1 MLNGRVLE
9 RSVGNNLDR
18 TRCAF
23 DLGRRLIGIEHADHD
38 DVGCSWGWGLV
49 LAVTLG
55 ESGIGREKR
64 SGKGAGR
71 KQKSGHDRSEEHTSE
86 LQSLMRISYA
96 VFCLKN
102 KTNYTIRIA
111 SASDNTT
118 CRLLRSL
125 TSSTIDHT

>member
-1 MLNGRVLE
+1 MGAGAPRSAHRNARIITQARLRDNAGRKAENVLDMLNGRVLE

-23 DLGRRLIGIEHADHD
+23 DLGCRLIGIEHADHD

-49 LAVTLG
+49 MAVTLG

-71 KQKSGHDRSEEHTSE
+71 KKKSGHDYPCSFRK
-86 LQSLMRISYA
+86 A
-96 VFCLKN
+96 
-102 KTNYTIRIA
+102 A
-111 SASDNTT
+111 A
-118 CRLLRSL
+118 
-125 TSSTIDHT
+125 